1 MVGGC
6 LNQEKKQVIN
16 TFNIVKS
23 TISKLNS
30 MDF

>member
-6 LNQEKKQVIN
+6 LNQEKKQEIK

-23 TISKLNS
+23 KISKLNS